1 MKKTYSAEEKKA
13 YFAALRE
20 RWQDI
25 KNRVTA
31 GELDKIKAVIA
42 EHGLTVSPWS
52 YAFTAASMRAQGFD
66 GIPYLDCKTFNGW
79 KQRGFK
85 VRKGEKS
92 TIKGIVWLGVGS
104 KAEDPDQA
112 DKARAQGKRGF
123 LMPKQYALFH
133 RSQVEPINAGEDID
147 AAEAAEN
154 LKNEGRRE
162 PAAAAAEA
170 LADQV
175 KKKFPAIRA
184 KATSSNG
191 IGCLVLDFKK

>member
-1 MKKTYSAEEKKA
+1 MNSHKKTYSAEEKKA

-31 GELDKIKAVIA
+31 GELDQIKAVIA

-52 YAFTAASMRAQGFD
+52 YAFTEASMRAQGFD

-112 DKARAQGKRGF
+112 ERAKAAGKGGF

-133 RSQVEPINAGEDID
+133 RSQVEPID
-147 AAEAAEN
+147 APQQ
-154 LKNEGRRE
+154 E

-175 KKKFPAIRA
+175 KKKFPGIRA
-184 KATSSNG
+184 KASSANG
-191 IGCLVLDFKK
+191 IGCLVLDFSSK

>member
-1 MKKTYSAEEKKA
+1 MNSHKKTYSAEEKKA

-31 GELDKIKAVIA
+31 GELDQIKGIIA

-104 KAEDPDQA
+104 KAEDPDTA
-112 DKARAQGKRGF
+112 HKARAQGKGGF

-133 RSQVEPINAGEDID
+133 RSQVEPINAPQAQEQPQ
-147 AAEAAEN
+147 A
-154 LKNEGRRE
+154 
-162 PAAAAAEA
+162 PAALRVQVQKQPAPGIAA
-170 LADQV
+170 Q
-175 KKKFPAIRA
+175 I
-184 KATSSNG
+184 
-191 IGCLVLDFKK
+191 VLGF